1 MNYSRV
7 CVVNS
12 LASMCIEKQLGQEI
26 GMNATAF
33 PESEERLVTN
43 AGEID
48 RLLRCGSD
56 SRPSRGG
63 EDTTSNENRSD
74 LD

>member
-1 MNYSRV
+1 
-7 CVVNS
+7 
-12 LASMCIEKQLGQEI
+12 
-26 GMNATAF
+26 MNATAF

-48 RLLRCGSD
+48 RLLRCGTD
-56 SRPSRGG
+56 SRPNRGG

>member
-1 MNYSRV
+1 
-7 CVVNS
+7 
-12 LASMCIEKQLGQEI
+12 
-26 GMNATAF
+26 MNATAF

-48 RLLRCGSD
+48 RLLRCGTD
-56 SRPSRGG
+56 SRQNRGG
-63 EDTTSNENRSD
+63 EDSTSPKNRSD

>member
-1 MNYSRV
+1 
-7 CVVNS
+7 
-12 LASMCIEKQLGQEI
+12 
-26 GMNATAF
+26 MNATAF

-48 RLLRCGSD
+48 RLLRCGTD
-56 SRPSRGG
+56 SRPNCGG
-63 EDTTSNENRSD
+63 EDTVSRENRSD